1 MSFKNPS
8 VIVVLEENL
17 WEDKISDVSQKAE
30 LILKDAWNFAFENG
44 GEIPEKGTAEIS
56 VFLINDARIKELNK
70 EYRGIDKPTNVLSF
84 PALDTDEEIKIT
96 DDMTYLAGDILV
108 SLETSEKEA
117 MEEGKS
123 LLDHLTHLLI
133 HGVLHLAGFDHIND
147 DEADVMEGLEIDFLA
162 QKGIKNPYE
171 NLLS

>member
-8 VIVVLEENL
+8 VRVVLEENL

-30 LILKDAWNFAFENG
+30 LILKDAWKFAFENG